1 MDHREFNKLLK
12 ELEDLTEA
20 QADKVIDALQHR
32 GDGNEVIKLIEQKL
46 LDEPKCPHC
55 GTAHILRHGKEH
67 GLQRYRCADCGRT
80 FNALTG
86 TPLARLR
93 HKDRW
98 LSFARSLEQS
108 HSVRKAACSAGIS
121 KTTSFR
127 WRHRFLK
134 FGKDSQKQK
143 LVGIVELDESFILES
158 CKGERGL
165 SRAPRKRGGKAQK
178 AGLSHE
184 QIPILIARDRYGD
197 EVNVVLPER
206 TAKAVE
212 AALEGVLDKS
222 EVLLCIDGDPG
233 LIAFAE
239 AQGID
244 YETVVASKGERV
256 HEKVLHLQNV
266 NAKASRFKK
275 WLARF
280 NGVASK
286 YLQNYLTWQRG
297 LETGK
302 MPVASVSC

>member
-1 MDHREFNKLLK
+1 MDHRQFTKLLS

-20 QADKVIDALQHR
+20 QAEKVIDLLKQR
-32 GDGNEVIKLIEQKL
+32 GDGDEAIKLIEQKL
-46 LDEPKCPHC
+46 SGDPKCPHC
-55 GTAHILRHGKEH
+55 GTTHIRRHGKEH
-67 GLQRYRCADCGRT
+67 GLQRYRCVDCGRS

-86 TPLARLR
+86 TSLARLR

-98 LSFARSLEQS
+98 LNFVRSLEQS
-108 HSVRKAACSAGIS
+108 HSVRKAARSAKIS
-121 KTTSFR
+121 NSTSFR

-134 FGKDSQKQK
+134 FGKATQNQK

-158 CKGERGL
+158 RKGERGL

-184 QIPILIARDRYGD
+184 QTPILIARDRYGD
-197 EVNVVLPER
+197 EVNVVLKEC

-212 AALEGVLDKS
+212 AALEGVMDKD
-222 EVLLCIDGDPG
+222 EVLLCIDGDPT

-239 AQGID
+239 AQGMD
-244 YETVVASKGERV
+244 YESVIASKGERV

-266 NAKASRFKK
+266 NAKTSRFKK

-280 NGVASK
+280 NGVATK

-302 MPVASVSC
+302 MSVASVTC

>member
-1 MDHREFNKLLK
+1 MELRQFNKFLN
-12 ELEDLTEA
+12 ELQDLTEA
-20 QADKVIDALQHR
+20 QADKVIDLLRQR
-32 GDGNEVIKLIEQKL
+32 GDGDEVIKLIEQKL
-46 LDEPKCPHC
+46 QDDPKCPHC
-55 GTAHILRHGKEH
+55 GTAHIRRHGKEH
-67 GLQRYRCADCGRT
+67 GLQRYRCVECSRS

-86 TPLARLR
+86 TSLARLR

-98 LSFARSLEQS
+98 LSFVCSLEQS
-108 HSVRKAACSAGIS
+108 HSVRKAARSAEIS
-121 KTTSFR
+121 NSTSFR

-134 FGKDSQKQK
+134 FGKTRQKQK
-143 LVGIVELDESFILES
+143 LVGIVELDESFILAS

-197 EVNVVLPER
+197 EIDVVLPER
-206 TAKAVE
+206 TTKAVE
-212 AALEGVLDKS
+212 AALEGVLDKN
-222 EVLLCIDGDPG
+222 EVLLCIDGDPA

-266 NAKASRFKK
+266 NAKASRFKQ

-286 YLQNYLTWQRG
+286 YLQNYLTWQRK
-297 LETGK
+297 LETGE
-302 MPVASVSC
+302 MPVASATC